1 MISQA
6 LMPKMLMDLGNKG
19 QASELILKLIER
31 FLDRINTTTI
41 HTSVSEFSAICGGS
55 LPPSPDKVTIALYS
69 DVAGNAK
76 EPCYNFQIDFFLTGV
91 HNPVPV
97 LSQPMTPASLAEL
110 YKIYKFAV
118 KRVDGL
124 IEYQTGIDLEKYA
137 AAYFL

>member
-1 MISQA
+1 M
-6 LMPKMLMDLGNKG
+6 
-19 QASELILKLIER
+19 
-31 FLDRINTTTI
+31 
-41 HTSVSEFSAICGGS
+41 
-55 LPPSPDKVTIALYS
+55 TIAIYS
-69 DVAGNAK
+69 DIAGSEK

-97 LSQPMTPASLAEL
+97 FDQPIAPARLAEL
-110 YKIYKFAV
+110 YKIYKFAI